1 MARKIVVTSGKGG
14 VGKTT
19 FTANLGSCLASLNKK
34 VVMIDVDLGLNNL
47 DVVCGIEKMVVYD
60 IVDVVSGKC
69 RAKQALVQTA
79 TSGLYVMPS
88 CQSYNRHLVTKDRLG
103 EVIESLNGEF
113 DYILLDCPAGIDE
126 GFYKATL
133 NASEAIIVTTPHISA
148 LRDADKVYR
157 ILLANKLTDIKM
169 VVNRARGDLILENKM
184 LSIEAIERLI
194 KCPLL
199 GVLPES
205 DLVSSMLNSGRF
217 VTEEEF
223 YDAMKLTAKKLNT
236 SQGKVFDPTQKY
248 KGFLGGLKR
257 RLKKI

>member
-1 MARKIVVTSGKGG
+1 MARKIVITSGKGG

-19 FTANLGSCLASLNKK
+19 FTANLGSCLAGLNKK

-47 DVVCGIEKMVVYD
+47 DVVCGVEKMIVYD

-69 RAKQALVQTA
+69 RAKQALIQTE
-79 TSGLYVMPS
+79 TQNLFVMPS
-88 CQSYNRHLVTKDRLG
+88 SQSYNRHLVTVERLG
-103 EVIESLNGEF
+103 EIVDCLSEEF

-133 NASEAIIVTTPHISA
+133 NANEAIILTTPHISA

-157 ILLANKLTDIKM
+157 ILLANKITDIKM

-205 DLVSSMLNSGRF
+205 DLVSSMLNAGKF
-217 VTEEEF
+217 VREEEF
-223 YDAMKLTAKKLNT
+223 YEAMKLTAKKLHY
-236 SQGKVFDPTQKY
+236 SSGKVFDPTQKY

-257 RLKKI
+257 RFKRI